1 VAKSNPKLSLV
12 DQVVLAILE
21 DAKQGTLNVQR
32 VFLRIPREAHFDK
45 DAVYQ
50 SLLRLV
56 QWGKVEQPSKGQF
69 RAIRPAETIRGVLDI
84 GKRGDWYLQPD
95 DQERSLFLPPETVH
109 YLLPGDRVQCEF
121 ERRGKR
127 LEILS
132 CRLLERGIRRYI
144 GQLDVFEGTG
154 FCLVGGLPL
163 PDLKLDGKLEAKHD
177 RHLAL
182 VEVYDWERP
191 KRNPSARLIEVLGL
205 PGENSAEMHA
215 IVAEFGF
222 AISFPHEVEQEAA
235 TYPDEPTWVEGE
247 NRIDYRA
254 FDTFTIDPEDAKD
267 FDDAISLLDAGEEWE
282 IGVHIADVAHYVKP
296 GTALDQEALKR
307 GTSVYLVDRTIPM
320 LPEKLS
326 NGLCSLKPQCDRLA
340 FSVLFRIN
348 KQSLQIQSKR
358 FAKTMIHS
366 NRRFSYEQAQALI
379 KGDPGEWSQHLQTL
393 NRIAEHFEQERYRK
407 GALVF
412 ESKEMRFRLDPR
424 TGEPIEVYEKQRFE
438 AHKMIETY
446 MLMANQ
452 AVAEKVRHWKKPPLP
467 FIYRTHDY
475 PPHERLLDFARFAK
489 LLGYPIQIDNEEQI
503 RSSFNQLAKRS
514 EGQPEAELLQQMAIR
529 SMAKAVYTS
538 QKTDHFGLAF
548 DCYTHFT
555 SPIRRYPDLLAH
567 RMLLQYLTHDDLTP
581 LYSESEIEEMAKHSS
596 NMEQKASEA
605 ERASTKYKMAEL
617 MTQHLGEVM
626 EAKVSGVTEWGI
638 YATSLRYHCEGLV
651 RVHDMRGD
659 RYRFFESEKKMVGER
674 RRREIRLGDTVW
686 VRVKAAN
693 PSERTID
700 MVLMD
705 D

>member
-1 VAKSNPKLSLV
+1 MAKQKLSLL

-21 DAKQGTLNVQR
+21 DAKQGTLNAQR
-32 VFLRIPREAHFDK
+32 VYTRIPRDAHFDK
-45 DAVYQ
+45 DAVYH

-56 QWGKVEQPSKGQF
+56 QWGKAEQPSKGNF
-69 RAIRPAETIRGVLDI
+69 RAIRPAEVVEGVLDL

-95 DQERSLFLPPETVH
+95 SQERSLYLPSEFVH

-127 LEILS
+127 LQILN
-132 CRLLERGIRRYI
+132 CRLIERAVRQYI
-144 GQLDVFEGTG
+144 GQLDVFEQTG
-154 FCLVGGLPL
+154 YCLVGGLPL
-163 PDLKLDGKLEAKHD
+163 PDLKIDQPVSSEFD

-182 VEVYDWERP
+182 VEVYDWVRP

-222 AISFPHEVEQEAA
+222 KVGFPIEVEQEVVSI
-235 TYPDEPTWVEGE
+235 PDEPEPRDFEG
-247 NRIDYRA
+247 RWDYRSHL
-254 FDTFTIDPEDAKD
+254 TFTIDPQDAKD
-267 FDDAISLLDAGEEWE
+267 FDDAISLVDLDSEYWE

-296 GTALDQEALKR
+296 NTALNTEALR
-307 GTSVYLVDRTIPM
+307 RATSVYLVDRTIPM

-326 NGLCSLKPQCDRLA
+326 NGLCSLKPKVDRLA
-340 FSVLFRIN
+340 FSVLFRIR
-348 KQSLQIQSKR
+348 KSDTSIQDVQFGK
-358 FAKTMIHS
+358 AVIHS
-366 NRRFSYEQAQALI
+366 NRRFSYEEAQELI
-379 KGDPGEWSQHLQTL
+379 MGAEGEWSQEMQTL
-393 NRIAEHFEQERYRK
+393 NRIAQHFEKERFEK

-412 ESKEMRFRLDPR
+412 ESKEMRFRLDPK

-446 MLMANQ
+446 MLMANK
-452 AVAEKVRHWKKPPLP
+452 AVAEKVRQWKKPPLP
-467 FIYRTHDY
+467 YVYRTHDY
-475 PPHERLLDFARFAK
+475 PPGERLLDFARFAK
-489 LLGYPIQIDNEEQI
+489 LLGYPIQIDNESQI
-503 RSSFNQLAKRS
+503 RKSFNELSKRA
-514 EGQPEAELLQQMAIR
+514 EGTPEAELLQQMAIR

-548 DCYTHFT
+548 PCYTHFT

-567 RMLLQYLTHDDLTP
+567 RMLFHYLQQAEPSP
-581 LYSESEIEEMAKHSS
+581 LYSEGEIEEMAKHSS

-605 ERASTKYKMAEL
+605 ERASVKYKMAEL

-626 EAKVSGVTEWGI
+626 EAKVTGVTEWGI
-638 YATSLRYHCEGLV
+638 YATALLYHCEGLV

-659 RYRFFESEKKMVGER
+659 RYRFYEAEKKMVGDR
-674 RRREIRLGDTVW
+674 KGHEIRLGDTVW

-693 PSERTID
+693 PSDRTID
-700 MVLMD
+700 MVLLD
-705 D
+705 E